1 MEYMGEDYF
10 KMKAT
15 VIKFERFLL
24 KVNIHACIM
33 HHCTCSVP
41 LTLVHV
47 DTHVECCFDV
57 VHVRCRLSAS
67 GTGFLCS
74 CEAPS
79 QGM

>member
-24 KVNIHACIM
+24 KVSVDACIM